1 MIVVAPDLR
10 LSAQRALL
18 GAISPEIRLIKVR
31 RDGDS
36 ITLTTIASQQL
47 DEDAEEALSFAAA
60 EIVADF
66 PECQINERLIVSV
79 DELPRENLLE
89 HGWVYQRREVR

>member
-1 MIVVAPDLR
+1 MTVVDQDLR
-10 LSAQRALL
+10 ISAQRALL
-18 GAISPEIRLIKVR
+18 GAISPEIRLVKIR

-47 DEDAEEALSFAAA
+47 DEEAEDALSIAAT